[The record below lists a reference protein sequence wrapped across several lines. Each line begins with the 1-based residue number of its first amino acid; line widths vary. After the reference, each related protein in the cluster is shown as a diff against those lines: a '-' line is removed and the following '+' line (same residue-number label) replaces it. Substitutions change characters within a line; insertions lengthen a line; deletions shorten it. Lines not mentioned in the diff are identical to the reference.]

1 MDTRIEYLQ
10 QLETDLEAVARAE
23 AAGARPA
30 GTGAADRAVRRGRG
44 GRADQGRWLRYVGA
58 AAAALTLAWGVG
70 FVAQGGLGGLGG
82 AFSSSDEAMPAMA
95 GATASAT
102 GAVEAPRELAGDE
115 ALLGPTVVDAGYATG
130 DTFAPVTEAE
140 EAAPAPATQG
150 DGGALGDTGMAKIVR
165 DGSVALTIPED
176 TFEARFQRLFQI
188 AAANGGFVLS
198 SETRG
203 ASAGSVVLRIPAERF
218 DEAIVQVRSLG
229 TVSASQIN
237 GQDVTAEYIDLEA
250 RLEILQARRDALLTI
265 LAQADGIGEILAV
278 QNRVDQVQLE
288 IEKIQGRLRYLDD
301 QVEESTLR
309 VDMRE
314 RLADEEQRLERDD
327 DVENPSLGRAW
338 DLAVQGAMNVLATV
352 IVGIGYLVPLG
363 LLAVAGWGAVRLVR
377 RRDRGAS

>member
-70 FVAQGGLGGLGG
+70 FVAQGGLGGLRG
-82 AFSSSDEAMPAMA
+82 AFSSSDEAAPATA
-95 GATASAT
+95 GTASAT